1 MSYIREEHGVK
12 YFGYDIDEY
21 PFVDLVSKAFK
32 VDNLQNLHDLL
43 SDTEQ
48 DRINKRLVPNEKDA
62 HSDLHQIF
70 YEKLNQGWPE
80 LMDTYESF
88 IEGIIAPIF
97 KTENIIFQSK
107 PTFRIQFP
115 NNIAVGGNAGDKKG
129 QYGWHRDTDPGYD
142 HPNNEKNFII
152 PLTRARDTASVFIES
167 APRSDK
173 FYPATM
179 NVGEV
184 FNFSGG
190 ECVHGNK
197 PNGTGK
203 CRVSFDFRVVLPED
217 YNEAYG
223 KSSAL
228 STKKFTVGSYYKQ
241 LKK

>member
-80 LMDTYESF
+80 LIDTYESF

-152 PLTRARDTASVFIES
+152 YTLIQIFGGLVAIIAVHCQLSLDPPAIIAVCNPKSMKMLTLT
-167 APRSDK
+167 
-173 FYPATM
+173 
-179 NVGEV
+179 
-184 FNFSGG
+184 
-190 ECVHGNK
+190 
-197 PNGTGK
+197 
-203 CRVSFDFRVVLPED
+203 
-217 YNEAYG
+217 
-223 KSSAL
+223 
-228 STKKFTVGSYYKQ
+228 
-241 LKK
+241 